1 MSLILKAFPPD
12 SILARDRLIER
23 NQQVGANSRKPLSP
37 SFVAIFFTLASISR
51 DLRDIFVT
59 ASLL

>member
-1 MSLILKAFPPD
+1 MPPQD
-12 SILARDRLIER
+12 AWLTLTG
-23 NQQVGANSRKPLSP
+23 QVGANSRKPLSP

>member
-1 MSLILKAFPPD
+1 MPPQD
-12 SILARDRLIER
+12 AWLTLTG
-23 NQQVGANSRKPLSP
+23 QVGANPRKPLSP
-37 SFVAIFFTLASISR
+37 SFVAIFFTLASIFR